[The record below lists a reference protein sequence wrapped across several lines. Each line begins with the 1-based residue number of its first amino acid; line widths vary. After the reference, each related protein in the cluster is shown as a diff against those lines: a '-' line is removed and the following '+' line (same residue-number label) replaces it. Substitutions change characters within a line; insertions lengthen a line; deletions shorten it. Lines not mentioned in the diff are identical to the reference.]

1 MMGDVRYQGRG
12 RRQADLA
19 MNSYPVLGLA
29 SRLAGLKACIAD
41 CRTDGKAGR
50 VSSRSASAGAGAA
63 YRGLFKRFDR
73 RVTGL
78 LGGFEARLGLGTIR

>member
-1 MMGDVRYQGRG
+1 MAR
-12 RRQADLA
+12 
-19 MNSYPVLGLA
+19 PVGF
-29 SRLAGLKACIAD
+29 
-41 CRTDGKAGR
+41 
-50 VSSRSASAGAGAA
+50 VSRSASAGAGAA